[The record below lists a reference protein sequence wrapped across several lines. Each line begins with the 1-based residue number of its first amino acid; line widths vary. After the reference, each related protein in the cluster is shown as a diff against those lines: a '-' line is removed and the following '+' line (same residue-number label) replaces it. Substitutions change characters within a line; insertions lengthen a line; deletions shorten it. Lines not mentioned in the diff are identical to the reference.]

1 MNEKKFPHGE
11 APRQKDAALEDDT
24 VEAVTGG
31 KKASKELAEKA
42 WDWVKQPWRTTP
54 LRPSPAGRKQRHR
67 KTG

>member
-11 APRQKDAALEDDT
+11 APRQEDALEDDT

-42 WDWVKQPWRTTP
+42 WDWVKQQFGENDDEEDKP
-54 LRPSPAGRKQRHR
+54 
-67 KTG
+67 